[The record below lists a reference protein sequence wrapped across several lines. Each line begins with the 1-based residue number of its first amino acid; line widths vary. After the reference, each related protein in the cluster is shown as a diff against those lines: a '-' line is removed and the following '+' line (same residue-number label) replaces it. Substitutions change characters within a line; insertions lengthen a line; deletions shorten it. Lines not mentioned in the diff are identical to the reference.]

1 MATTK
6 IWAVKA
12 SLASVID
19 YAENPEKT
27 EYESLRDVLHYA
39 ENGEKTRLDKERVF
53 LTTGI
58 NCSSNTAYQ
67 DMSAVQQMYGKNTGN
82 IAYHAYQ
89 SFKPGDVTPE
99 ECHALGV
106 ETAQK
111 LWGDKY
117 QVLVATHLNTGTYHN
132 HFVIN
137 AVSYQDGKKFN
148 CNKKAYYHFRE
159 VSDQVCREHGL
170 SVIENPLFRT
180 PRSIYMAEKEGKPTK
195 NNEMRKAIDQAIK
208 LSYQPND
215 FFYNLHALGYEVTYD
230 QYERSHWIHALDEEN
245 ALLMDVLGNNYT
257 EDRIMERITSQ
268 SINDVQDENL
278 NYLRWRKK
286 EEQEIKHIPYH
297 KLRPEDGLILITLT
311 LVLYLMGI
319 DLFPEEHKNEYVPL
333 SPRMKEASR
342 FLDRYSE
349 QVRFTTAYQ
358 VKDLEE
364 IPKTVQVIQK
374 AMDITI
380 EKRTKVVNR
389 LCRCKDQKKSKG

>member
-67 DMSAVQQMYGKNTGN
+67 DMAAVQQMYGKNTGN

-195 NNEMRKAIDQAIK
+195 NNEMRKAIDQAIFG
-208 LSYQPND
+208 P
-215 FFYNLHALGYEVTYD
+215 
-230 QYERSHWIHALDEEN
+230 
-245 ALLMDVLGNNYT
+245 
-257 EDRIMERITSQ
+257 
-268 SINDVQDENL
+268 
-278 NYLRWRKK
+278 
-286 EEQEIKHIPYH
+286 
-297 KLRPEDGLILITLT
+297 
-311 LVLYLMGI
+311 
-319 DLFPEEHKNEYVPL
+319 
-333 SPRMKEASR
+333 
-342 FLDRYSE
+342 
-349 QVRFTTAYQ
+349 
-358 VKDLEE
+358 
-364 IPKTVQVIQK
+364 
-374 AMDITI
+374 
-380 EKRTKVVNR
+380 
-389 LCRCKDQKKSKG
+389 